1 VVVFLNPTMSA
12 ALDRIAER
20 AGDVRRAFTPAAV
33 PQRDDVATSA
43 PSSGFTLDPLSVAA
57 PDGTYFIVSDSRGH
71 MAYTRDGAFALR
83 DGRLVAPD
91 GASVFGVRAPGAEL
105 SELDVEPVDAALGR
119 VGEPHIESDGRLVYR
134 RNTLDPRSGARNVQR
149 VVIGRIALARFPA
162 GTRLDQNDPN
172 HSLAPRGQ
180 TPEVGLPGDDG
191 FAQLATMQ
199 RERSR
204 VNLDESLARLDDAY
218 LAFDALAAAEAAKGH
233 LGKTVMDLLK

>member
-1 VVVFLNPTMSA
+1 MFLNPTMSA

-20 AGDVRRAFTPAAV
+20 AADVRRAFTPGAI
-33 PQRDDVATSA
+33 PRRDDVATPA

-57 PDGTYFIVSDSRGH
+57 PDGTYFIVGDSRRDA
-71 MAYTRDGAFALR
+71 AYTRDGAFALR
-83 DGRLVAPD
+83 GGRLVTAD
-91 GASVFGVRAPGAEL
+91 GAPVFGIRAHGAEL
-105 SELDVEPVDAALGR
+105 SELRADPVDAALDRIGQPQI
-119 VGEPHIESDGRLVYR
+119 EPDGSLVYQR
-134 RNTLDPRSGARNVQR
+134 KTIDPRSGAPKIQR

-162 GTRLDQNDPN
+162 GTRLDQGDPN
-172 HSLAPRGQ
+172 RSLAPPGE
-180 TPEVGLPGDDG
+180 TPQVGFAGDGG

-218 LAFDALAAAEAAKGH
+218 LALDALAAAEAAKGH

>member
-1 VVVFLNPTMSA
+1 VFLNTTMSA

-20 AGDVRRAFTPAAV
+20 ADDVRRAFTSGAV

-57 PDGTYFIVSDSRGH
+57 PEGTYFIVSDSRGH
-71 MAYTRDGAFALR
+71 VAYTRDGAFALR
-83 DGRLVAPD
+83 DGRLVAAD
-91 GASVFGVRAPGAEL
+91 GASVFGIRAPSAEL
-105 SELDVEPVDAALGR
+105 TDLRLDPVDAALGR
-119 VGEPHIESDGRLVYR
+119 VGQPHIEPNGSLVYG
-134 RNTLDPRSGARNVQR
+134 RNTIDPRNGARSVQR
-149 VVIGRIALARFPA
+149 VVVGRIALARFPA
-162 GTRLDQNDPN
+162 GTRLNQSDPN
-172 HSLAPRGQ
+172 RSSAPPGE
-180 TPEVGLPGDDG
+180 TPVVGLAGDG
-191 FAQLATMQ
+191 SFAQLATMQ

>member
-1 VVVFLNPTMSA
+1 LNTTMSA

-20 AGDVRRAFTPAAV
+20 ADDVRRAFTSGAV

-57 PDGTYFIVSDSRGH
+57 PEGTYFIVSDSRGDV
-71 MAYTRDGAFALR
+71 AYTRDGAFALR
-83 DGRLVAPD
+83 DGRLVAGD
-91 GASVFGVRAPGAEL
+91 GASVFGIRTAGAEL
-105 SELDVEPVDAALGR
+105 TDLRVDPVDAALGR
-119 VGEPHIESDGRLVYR
+119 VGQPRIEPNGSLVYG
-134 RNTLDPRSGARNVQR
+134 RNMIDPRSGARSTQR
-149 VVIGRIALARFPA
+149 VVVGRIALARFPA
-162 GTRLDQNDPN
+162 GTRLNESDSNR
-172 HSLAPRGQ
+172 SSAPPGE
-180 TPEVGLPGDDG
+180 TPRVGLAGDGG